1 MAEVFGGRA
10 VTALRFLAAHGAI
23 FAATLSLLAVIR
35 LDSWLAWA
43 AVLSAG
49 MLVISGLAR
58 WGLRKTRA
66 AWVSLPLALL
76 FAGILILRIAAPSH
90 MFFGIIPTFET
101 WREVGSHLEGAAQV
115 IQTQPPPVPAGAGIV
130 IFALAGVAI
139 VTALVDLLALRA
151 QAPALTAVPLLAL
164 WTPTIVLARNIS
176 AVIVLISLATWLLLL
191 ALEKPWHRMGRSAII
206 RTLWAL
212 TSAAAVFVLVIT
224 FGVPT
229 LESWGHWRSVTV
241 SKNPRSLAPIT
252 VGRPVVLSEGIQ
264 LSHILG
270 ERSDETILRY
280 RSAGAKPTILRLR
293 IMSEYAAGDWLPATD
308 LGGSAEFPL
317 ALTAEPRGRAA
328 SLLEVQHTGLVDRF
342 GISPGNTVG
351 MAKNADSWLLT
362 SDTGE
367 LIHASGAI
375 TDQYEVVWETPDFT
389 GSDLRAAPE
398 AKNVAPRW
406 TQLPDDLP
414 TGFYDELERA
424 KGDAETP
431 YEIAVSIQ
439 DWFRSDGGYSYEVTN
454 DEITGEALEDFF
466 LSRTGFCVHYA
477 TAMTLMLRSEGI
489 PTRVAVG
496 FLPGT
501 RTNDGWMEVAA
512 NRAHAWPEV
521 YFEDYGWVRF
531 EPTPADQT
539 GQTPAWARQSSTDNQ
554 PTNTSEPSEPTA
566 SETPSD
572 PEPTATAS
580 ASPSANTPTSADD
593 SESEGPQLWLFS
605 AGAFLALL
613 AIMGVGIWR
622 FRVRRPPHTVATK
635 WEAARRISASVAPE
649 AVAKSWVNS
658 RSPRQ
663 IAAELSAELPPAM
676 ARELTA
682 LAVEIE
688 DQAFSP
694 ERSRSRAS
702 VRADAEGVS
711 AVDEHLARL
720 RAASRQKR

>member
-1 MAEVFGGRA
+1 MAEVFGGHA
-10 VTALRFLAAHGAI
+10 VTALRFLGAHGAI

-35 LDSWLAWA
+35 LDLWLVWA

-49 MLVISGLAR
+49 MLMISGLAR

-76 FAGILILRIAAPSH
+76 FAAILILRIAAPSH
-90 MFFGIIPTFET
+90 MFFGIFPTFEA
-101 WREVGSHLEGAAQV
+101 WQEVRSHLESAAQ
-115 IQTQPPPVPAGAGIV
+115 IIRSQPPPIPAGVGV
-130 IFALAGVAI
+130 VVFALAGVAV

-151 QAPALTAVPLLAL
+151 QAPALTAIPLLAL
-164 WTPTIVLARNIS
+164 WTPTIVLARNHS
-176 AVIVLISLATWLLLL
+176 AVIVLTSLATWLLLL

-206 RTLWAL
+206 RTIWAL
-212 TSAAAVFVLVIT
+212 TSAAAVFVLVVS

-241 SKNPRSLAPIT
+241 SKNLRSAVPIT
-252 VGRPVVLSEGIQ
+252 VGQPVVLSEGIQ

-308 LGGSAEFPL
+308 LGGSPEFPL
-317 ALTAEPRGRAA
+317 ALLAEPRGHAA

-342 GISPGNTVG
+342 GVSPGNTVG
-351 MAKNADSWLLT
+351 MANNADSWLLT
-362 SDTGE
+362 SDTSE

-375 TDQYEVVWETPDFT
+375 TDQYEVVWEPPDFT
-389 GSDLRAAPE
+389 GSDLQAASE

-406 TQLPDDLP
+406 TELPENLP
-414 TGFYDELERA
+414 ARFYDELERA
-424 KGDAETP
+424 KSEAETP
-431 YEIAVSIQ
+431 YDIAVSIQ
-439 DWFRSDGGYSYEVTN
+439 EWFRSDGGYSYEVTN
-454 DEITGEALEDFF
+454 DDITGEALEDFF

-477 TAMTLMLRSEGI
+477 TAMTLMLRAEGI

-501 RTNDGWMEVAA
+501 RTNDGWVEVAA

-521 YFEDYGWVRF
+521 YFEDHGWVRF

-554 PTNTSEPSEPTA
+554 PTDTSEPSDPTA
-566 SETPSD
+566 SDTPSN
-572 PEPTATAS
+572 PETTTTARS
-580 ASPSANTPTSADD
+580 SPSAKTPTSSDD
-593 SESEGPQLWLFS
+593 SGFEGTQLWLFS
-605 AGAFLALL
+605 GGAFLALL
-613 AIMGVGIWR
+613 TIMGVGIWH
-622 FRVRRPPHTVATK
+622 FRARQDPNTVATK
-635 WEAARRISASVAPE
+635 WEAARRVSAAVAPE

-663 IAAELSAELPPAM
+663 IAAELSAALPPAM

-694 ERSRSRAS
+694 ERSRSRAP
-702 VRADAEGVS
+702 VRAGAEGICEL
-711 AVDEHLARL
+711 DERLARL